1 MTNHAHIDTHPHI
14 LLVDDDTTFLNI
26 LEQSMRAQ
34 HHSVSAANNPDAAM
48 QLCEQHTFS
57 HAVFDLNI
65 DGASGLNL
73 LTRFLAQQ
81 TNCKV
86 LILTGYASVAT
97 AVEAMRLG
105 ALDYLCKPASI
116 QDIVQSLQL
125 NQTDLVEKTTRPA
138 PIETESFEPM
148 SVKRM
153 EWEHIQKV
161 LIENDGN
168 ISATAEALNMHR
180 RTLQR
185 KLQKRPVKQ

>member
-1 MTNHAHIDTHPHI
+1 MTNHTQPHI
-14 LLVDDDTTFLNI
+14 LLVDDNTTFLNI

-34 HHSVSAANNPDAAM
+34 HHTVCTADNPDAAM

-81 TNCKV
+81 THCKV

-116 QDIVQSLQL
+116 QDILQSLQL
-125 NQTDLVEKTTRPA
+125 NQTDLTEKTTRPGSESA

-161 LIENDGN
+161 LIENNGN
-168 ISATAEALNMHR
+168 ITATAKALNMHR